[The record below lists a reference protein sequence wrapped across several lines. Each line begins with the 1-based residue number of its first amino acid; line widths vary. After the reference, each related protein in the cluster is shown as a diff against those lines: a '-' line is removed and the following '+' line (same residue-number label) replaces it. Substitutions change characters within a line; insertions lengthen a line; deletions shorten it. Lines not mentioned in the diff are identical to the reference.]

1 MGRRVKMTMV
11 GQTSA
16 SGSSETS
23 EVVEA
28 VEEEEAAQNIRFRH
42 QKVRRQEVHQEGSH
56 FRWICYQGCC

>member
-1 MGRRVKMTMV
+1 MTMV

-28 VEEEEAAQNIRFRH
+28 VEEEAAQNIRFRH

-56 FRWICYQGCC
+56 FHWICCQGCC

>member
-28 VEEEEAAQNIRFRH
+28 VEEEAAQNIRFRH

-56 FRWICYQGCC
+56 FR

>member
-1 MGRRVKMTMV
+1 MTMV

-28 VEEEEAAQNIRFRH
+28 VEEEEAEQKNRIRC
-42 QKVRRQEVHQEGSH
+42 QKVRHQEVHQEGSH
-56 FRWICYQGCC
+56 FRWVCCQGCC